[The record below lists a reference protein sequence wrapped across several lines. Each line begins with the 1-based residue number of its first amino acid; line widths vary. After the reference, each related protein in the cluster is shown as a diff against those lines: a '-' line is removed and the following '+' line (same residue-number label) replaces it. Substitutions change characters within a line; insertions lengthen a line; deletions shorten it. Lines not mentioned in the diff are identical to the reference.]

1 MREDF
6 IMGKALS
13 PLFSTFIEE
22 PAIAEILPMFLKN
35 LPSYLRR
42 IEDAIA
48 VGDLDVAAR
57 TCHDLK
63 GVAGGY
69 GYPSISAL
77 ASMLE
82 VSMRGEDCG
91 GEVKEHLET
100 LRELCQRAAKG
111 MESLG

>member
-1 MREDF
+1 MK
-6 IMGKALS
+6 KALL
-13 PLFSTFIEE
+13 PLLSTFVEE
-22 PAIAEILPMFLKN
+22 PAIAEILPIFLQN

-63 GVAGGY
+63 GAAGGY

-77 ASMLE
+77 ASTIE
-82 VSMRGEDCG
+82 VSMRVGDFG
-91 GEVKEHLET
+91 GKVKEQLEL

-111 MESLG
+111 LESLG